1 MKAFHTRHC
10 DTPAAK
16 DFLLDILS
24 ADPSQGQLVLAS
36 RFMNTW
42 GEPYLR
48 AYLDGLVHCMPFN
61 MMDPG
66 LLSFMGSAMA
76 DVRKTLQVKMLDVE
90 PWPLVEATSSYGGY
104 GGYGGYSTP
113 APSAAATQAAVSTYM
128 TGGGGCF
135 APNTYITIPG
145 GASIPIQN
153 LKPGDLV
160 ATPAGPATVLLVL
173 QASTHDATQ
182 TFCQVTPGLL
192 ITDYHPIRNPILGE
206 WRFPNQDYPVLNL
219 PIQTVYNLVLDQ
231 DHVVL
236 VDGIECCTLAHGFKG
251 PVIEHDFFGTHKVI
265 EAMKRQPGYNEG
277 RPVYQNMKAVR
288 NSATNMIVDWIDQV

>member
-1 MKAFHTRHC
+1 
-10 DTPAAK
+10 
-16 DFLLDILS
+16 
-24 ADPSQGQLVLAS
+24 
-36 RFMNTW
+36 MN
-42 GEPYLR
+42 
-48 AYLDGLVHCMPFN
+48 
-61 MMDPG
+61 
-66 LLSFMGSAMA
+66 
-76 DVRKTLQVKMLDVE
+76 
-90 PWPLVEATSSYGGY
+90 SS
-104 GGYGGYSTP
+104 SSVVS

-135 APNTYITIPG
+135 APNTYIAIPG

-219 PIQTVYNLVLDQ
+219 PIQTVYNLVLEQ